1 MKIRV
6 YAIIKKESDFLL
18 VRESNPLWKHKWYL
32 PGGVMKTGEHVNT
45 TAIREAREET
55 GYDIAL
61 NGICF
66 FKYHQSGHSAG
77 ELHIFV
83 SGRVVSGELKKEI
96 DEHSFGAAWLDMNA
110 IEQLETRCDLIQ
122 TLNSFQKDLPMIST
136 DQVSIY

>member
-6 YAIIKKESDFLL
+6 YAIIKKESAFLL

-32 PGGVMKTGEHVNT
+32 PGGVLKTGELVNS

-55 GYDIAL
+55 GYDIAI

-66 FKYHQSGHSAG
+66 FKYHQSGQNAG

-83 SGRVVSGELKKEI
+83 SGRVVSGDLKKEI
-96 DEHSFGAAWLDMNA
+96 DEHSLGAAWLDMNS
-110 IEQLETRCDLIQ
+110 IEQLETRSDLIQ
-122 TLNSFQKDLPMIST
+122 ILHSFQQDLPMIST

>member
-6 YAIIKKESDFLL
+6 YAIIKNESDFLL

-32 PGGVMKTGEHVNT
+32 PGGVMKAGEHVNST
-45 TAIREAREET
+45 VIREAREES

-66 FKYHQSGHSAG
+66 FKYYQSGPNAG

-96 DEHSFGAAWLDMNA
+96 DEHSLGAAWLDMNA
-110 IEQLETRCDLIQ
+110 IEQLETRSDLILI
-122 TLNSFQKDLPMIST
+122 LNSYQKDLPMIST
-136 DQVSIY
+136 DQISIY